1 MKIVFTGI
9 QGCGK
14 WTQARILKEKYWFK
28 ILEMWTEFRNIV
40 KSWTELGNKIKE
52 IIDNWRQV
60 PEELWKKIME
70 TILLEHKDENII
82 YDWFIR
88 NDWNLEL
95 FEKIIKDYRVI
106 LFELDL
112 IKARDR
118 LYNRVYD
125 PETWETFSSN
135 IEFNPKTGN
144 KLIKRD
150 DDKNIDSVKRRFNE
164 FVEKTLPTIEKQQ
177 KKGIVIEINA
187 DQNIECVTQELE
199 EKLELKK

>member
-1 MKIVFTGI
+1 MKLVFTWI

-14 WTQARILKEKYWFK
+14 WTQARILEKKYGFK
-28 ILEMWTEFRNIV
+28 ILEMWTEFRNFI
-40 KSWTELGNKIKE
+40 KSGTELWNQIKE
-52 IIDNWRQV
+52 VVERWQQV
-60 PEELWKKIME
+60 PEELGKKLME
-70 TILLEHKDENII
+70 SILLEHKDENII
-82 YDWFIR
+82 YDGFIR

-95 FEKIIKDYRVI
+95 FESIIKDYKVV

-125 PETWETFSSN
+125 PETWETFSSDVE
-135 IEFNPKTGN
+135 INPKTGN
-144 KLIKRD
+144 KLIRRD

-177 KKGIVIEINA
+177 KKWIVVEINA
-187 DQNIECVTQELE
+187 DQEIEAVTRDIE
-199 EKLELKK
+199 ERLGLKN